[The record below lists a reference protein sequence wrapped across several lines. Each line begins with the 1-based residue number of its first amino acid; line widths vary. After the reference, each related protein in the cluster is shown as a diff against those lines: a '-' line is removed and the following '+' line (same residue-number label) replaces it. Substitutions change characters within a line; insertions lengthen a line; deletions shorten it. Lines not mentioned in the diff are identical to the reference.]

1 MIVEGSPRILCSI
14 INDTMTPTSRPYPWR
29 TFAVLTAAGTLTG
42 PLVLP
47 YALGLQATAPVP
59 PPPESMSLGLL
70 VLATMARN
78 LVFLAPAAGLGLLVA
93 RRIGLGAPY
102 LESRLDGGPR
112 PAEPWSS
119 IVRPALFWATVTALV
134 AFGID
139 AFFQHVLHVDF
150 PAPEI
155 HARINVAWWRT
166 GLASFW
172 APFSEEIFDRLFL
185 LSLVAWLGM
194 KLFRVSDEG
203 RGRWIALWGANLA
216 TALFFGWYH
225 IGNEELFA
233 ATVPGIV
240 ALRTILI
247 ILPVGLALGWLY
259 IRRGL
264 EAAILSHFVID
275 IIVHVVRPI
284 VEQWFA

>member
-1 MIVEGSPRILCSI
+1 
-14 INDTMTPTSRPYPWR
+14 MTPASRPYPWR

-47 YALGLQATAPVP
+47 YFLGLQAIAPGP
-59 PPPESMSLGLL
+59 QPQESTSLAVL
-70 VLATMARN
+70 VLSAFVRN
-78 LVFLAPAAGLGLLVA
+78 LVILAPATGLGLLVA

-112 PAEPWSS
+112 PVEPWSS

-139 AFFQHVLHVDF
+139 AFFQHALGVKF

-155 HARINVAWWRT
+155 HARIDVAWWRS

-172 APFSEEIFDRLFL
+172 APFAEEIVDRLFL

-194 KLFRVSDEG
+194 KLFRVPAEG
-203 RGRWIALWGANLA
+203 RGRQVALWGANLA

-225 IGNEELFA
+225 IGNEQLFA

-240 ALRTILI
+240 ALRTVLI
-247 ILPVGLALGWLY
+247 ILPVGLAFGWLY
-259 IRRGL
+259 LRRGL
-264 EAAILSHFVID
+264 EAAILSHFAID

-284 VEQWFA
+284 VEHWFA